1 MQMAVIEGCRN
12 LAGMPNAGTS
22 EFGLYEPNVVGLM
35 TEWTRGNKTEIRS
48 ADDDLGGT
56 MRLGSYPCDLVA
68 DTKVREIYKS
78 PHIEERHRHRFEVNI
93 AYKDVLE
100 KVGYKFSGLSPDGE
114 LPEIV
119 EITDHPWFIGVQ
131 FHPELK
137 SKPFAPHP
145 LFESFIEAAVKKSRL
160 V

>member
-1 MQMAVIEGCRN
+1 MATKTN
-12 LAGMPNAGTS
+12 TTS
-22 EFGLYEPNVVGLM
+22 
-35 TEWTRGNKTEIRS
+35 TARRGKTESTKPKQARS
-48 ADDDLGGT
+48 ARGAQAREKLKAAA
-56 MRLGSYPCDLVA
+56 MR
-68 DTKVREIYKS
+68 
-78 PHIEERHRHRFEVNI
+78 
-93 AYKDVLE
+93 VLE

-119 EITDHPWFIGVQ
+119 EISDHPWFIGVQ

-145 LFESFIEAAVKKSRL
+145 LFESFITAAVKKSRL

>member
-1 MQMAVIEGCRN
+1 
-12 LAGMPNAGTS
+12 
-22 EFGLYEPNVVGLM
+22 
-35 TEWTRGNKTEIRS
+35 
-48 ADDDLGGT
+48 
-56 MRLGSYPCDLVA
+56 MRLGSYPCNLVPGSHVA
-68 DTKVREIYKS
+68 EIYGADRVD
-78 PHIEERHRHRFEVNI
+78 ERHRHRYEVNI

-100 KVGYKFSGLSPDGE
+100 KVGYKFSGLSPDGD

-145 LFESFIEAAVKKSRL
+145 LFESFIEAAVKQSRL